1 MALNFKQNDMEFL
14 LSVADVMLLQVVEKE
29 GGQKETIQL
38 ASATLK
44 SHSMNQ
50 TVDTTE
56 IRAGQANDV
65 LATIKNNKTIEV
77 TIEDVQQKHDFI
89 AMMLGSSI
97 EKRATNVD
105 AYVMPQGLEVGKTLG
120 GKGGEGKIVLPQKPK
135 AGEVLEVRTVD
146 GKLLTLGDLTDDVVA
161 QPTGETLKDGDIVY
175 ISGYAYAAPTDNM
188 KISIKS
194 DKFAGS
200 YKMVLDEQVF
210 NADMQ
215 VIARKQTVFHKVIPN
230 DSFTL
235 DGSAERAEKT
245 SSYTFTVALEP
256 GQKELGYVLYIPE
269 A

>member
-1 MALNFKQNDMEFL
+1 MALNFAKNDMEFL
-14 LSVADVMLLQVVEKE
+14 LSVADVLLMDAK
-29 GGQKETIQL
+29 GNQL

-44 SHSMNQ
+44 SHNMSQ

-89 AMMLGSSI
+89 AMMLGAKI
-97 EKRATNVD
+97 ETGATVD
-105 AYVMPQGLEVGKTLG
+105 AYVLPQGLTVKSNKVE
-120 GKGGEGKIVLPQKPK
+120 LPQTPK
-135 AGEVLEVRTVD
+135 AGEKVVVTKAD
-146 GKLLTLGDLTDDVVA
+146 GTALDGASVSGKEITGLTGLN
-161 QPTGETLKDGDIVY
+161 DGDIVY
-175 ISGYAYAAPTDNM
+175 ISGYAYSAPADNM
-188 KISIKS
+188 KMAIAS

-200 YKMVLDEQVF
+200 FKMVLDEQVF

-215 VIARKQTVFHKVIPN
+215 IIARKQTVFYKVIPN

-245 SSYTFTVALEP
+245 TSYTFTVALEQ
-256 GQKELGYVLYIPE
+256 GREDLGYVLYVPE
-269 A
+269 GAAE

>member
-1 MALNFKQNDMEFL
+1 MALNFAKNDMEFL
-14 LSVADVMLLQVVEKE
+14 LSVADVLLIDKD
-29 GGQKETIQL
+29 GNQL

-44 SHSMNQ
+44 SHNMSQ

-89 AMMLGSSI
+89 AMMLGSAI
-97 EKRATNVD
+97 QKGATVD
-105 AYVMPQGLEVGKTLG
+105 AYVLPQGLTVAGNKAQ
-120 GKGGEGKIVLPQKPK
+120 LPQTPK
-135 AGEVLEVRTVD
+135 EGENVVVTKADGTALEGASVSGNEIT
-146 GKLLTLGDLTDDVVA
+146 GLTGV
-161 QPTGETLKDGDIVY
+161 GDGDIVY
-175 ISGYAYAAPTDNM
+175 ISGYAYSAPAENM
-188 KISIKS
+188 KMSIAS

-200 YKMVLDEQVF
+200 FKMVLDEQVF

-215 VIARKQTVFHKVIPN
+215 IIARKQTVFYKVIPN

-245 SSYTFTVALEP
+245 TSYTFTVALEQ
-256 GQKELGYVLYIPE
+256 GREDLGYVLYVPE
-269 A
+269 GAAE

>member
-1 MALNFKQNDMEFL
+1 MALQFAKNNMEFL
-14 LSVADVMLLQVVEKE
+14 LSVADVLLLDKD
-29 GGQKETIQL
+29 GHQL

-89 AMMLGSSI
+89 AMMLGGSI
-97 EKRATNVD
+97 QKDQTVE
-105 AYVMPQGLEVGKTLG
+105 AYVLPQGLKV
-120 GKGGEGKIVLPQKPK
+120 KGGTVTLPQEPK
-135 AGEVLEVRTVD
+135 AGVKPKLTRAD
-146 GKLLTLGDLTDDVVA
+146 GAAVEATFTGKVSSSLSDV
-161 QPTGETLKDGDIVY
+161 EDGDIVY
-175 ISGYAYAAPTDNM
+175 VEGYAYTSSVDNM
-188 KISIKS
+188 LINIKS
-194 DKFAGS
+194 DQFAGS
-200 YKMVLDEQVF
+200 YKMILDEQVF

-215 VIARKQTVFHKVIPN
+215 IIARKQTVFHKVIPN

-245 SSYTFTVALEP
+245 ASYTFTVALEP
-256 GQKELGYVLYIPE
+256 GQEDLGYVLYVPE
-269 A
+269 GVAE

>member
-1 MALNFKQNDMEFL
+1 MALNFAKNDMEFL
-14 LSVADVMLLQVVEKE
+14 LSVADVLLIDKD
-29 GGQKETIQL
+29 GNQL

-44 SHSMNQ
+44 SHNMSQ

-89 AMMLGSSI
+89 AMMLGSAI
-97 EKRATNVD
+97 QKGATVD
-105 AYVMPQGLEVGKTLG
+105 AYVLPQGLTVAGNKAQLPQTPKEGENVVVTKADGTALEGASVSGKEITGLTEVGD
-120 GKGGEGKIVLPQKPK
+120 GE
-135 AGEVLEVRTVD
+135 
-146 GKLLTLGDLTDDVVA
+146 
-161 QPTGETLKDGDIVY
+161 IVY
-175 ISGYAYAAPTDNM
+175 ISGYAYSAPADNM
-188 KISIKS
+188 KMSIAS

-200 YKMVLDEQVF
+200 FKMVLDEQVF

-215 VIARKQTVFHKVIPN
+215 IIARKQTVFYKVIPN

-245 SSYTFTVALEP
+245 TSYTFTVALEQ
-256 GQKELGYVLYIPE
+256 GREDLGYVLYVPE
-269 A
+269 GAAEEE

>member
-1 MALNFKQNDMEFL
+1 MALNFAKNDMEFL
-14 LSVADVMLLQVVEKE
+14 LSVADVLLMDAK
-29 GGQKETIQL
+29 GNQL

-44 SHSMNQ
+44 SHNMSQ

-89 AMMLGSSI
+89 AMMLGAKI
-97 EKRATNVD
+97 ETGATVD
-105 AYVMPQGLEVGKTLG
+105 AYVLPQGLTVKSNKVE
-120 GKGGEGKIVLPQKPK
+120 LPQTPK
-135 AGEVLEVRTVD
+135 VGENVVVTKANGEAIASASVS
-146 GKLLTLGDLTDDVVA
+146 GKEITGLTGLN
-161 QPTGETLKDGDIVY
+161 DGDIVY
-175 ISGYAYAAPTDNM
+175 ISGYAYSAPADNM
-188 KISIKS
+188 KMAIAS

-200 YKMVLDEQVF
+200 FKMVLDEQVF

-215 VIARKQTVFHKVIPN
+215 IIARKQTVFHKVIPN

-245 SSYTFTVALEP
+245 ASYTFTVALEQ
-256 GQKELGYVLYIPE
+256 GREDLGYVLYVPE
-269 A
+269 GAAE

>member
-1 MALNFKQNDMEFL
+1 MALNFKKNDMEFL
-14 LSVADVMLLQVVEKE
+14 LSVADVLLLQTVNDKDV
-29 GGQKETIQL
+29 QL

-97 EKRATNVD
+97 EEQAKNVD
-105 AYVMPQGLEVGKTLG
+105 AYVMPQGLKVVG
-120 GKGGEGKIVLPQKPK
+120 GKVTLPETPKSGKPVLTK
-135 AGEVLEVRTVD
+135 AD
-146 GKLLTLGDLTDDVVA
+146 GSVIEATFTEKESSALDGV
-161 QPTGETLKDGDIVY
+161 EDGDIVY
-175 ISGYAYAAPTDNM
+175 VEGYAYAAPTDNM
-188 KISIKS
+188 KIAIKS

-200 YKMVLDEQVF
+200 YKMILDEQVF

-245 SSYTFTVALEP
+245 ASYTFTVALEP
-256 GQKELGYVLYIPE
+256 GQEDLGYVLYIPE
-269 A
+269 KVVE

>member
-1 MALNFKQNDMEFL
+1 MALNFAKNDMEFL
-14 LSVADVMLLQVVEKE
+14 LSVADVLLLDSKT
-29 GGQKETIQL
+29 GAQL

-50 TVDTTE
+50 SVDTTE

-77 TIEDVQQKHDFI
+77 TIEDVQQKHEFI
-89 AMMLGSSI
+89 AMMLGSAI
-97 EKRATNVD
+97 EDGAKAVD
-105 AYVMPQGLEVGKTLG
+105 AYVMPQGLTVAG
-120 GKGGEGKIVLPQKPK
+120 GKVTLPHEPKEGVKPALTK
-135 AGEVLEVRTVD
+135 VD
-146 GKLLTLGDLTDDVVA
+146 GTPIETTFTGAQSGNLTGV
-161 QPTGETLKDGDIVY
+161 KDGDIVY
-175 ISGYAYAAPTDNM
+175 VEGYPYVISEDTM
-188 KISIKS
+188 KIAIKS
-194 DKFAGS
+194 DEFAGS

-245 SSYTFTVALEP
+245 ASYTFTVALEP
-256 GQKELGYVLYIPE
+256 GQQDLGYVLYVPE

>member
-1 MALNFKQNDMEFL
+1 MAFGNKDNLEFL
-14 LSVADVMLLQVVEKE
+14 LSVADVLLLDAKT
-29 GGQKETIQL
+29 GTQL

-89 AMMLGSSI
+89 AMMLGGAI
-97 EKRATNVD
+97 LEDQTVD
-105 AYVMPQGLEVGKTLG
+105 AYVMPQGVKV
-120 GKGGEGKIVLPQKPK
+120 KGNTVTLPQKPK
-135 AGEVLEVRTVD
+135 SGNPKLTKADGTPVEATFTEKESSVLTGVEDGEILYVE
-146 GKLLTLGDLTDDVVA
+146 GY
-161 QPTGETLKDGDIVY
+161 VY
-175 ISGYAYAAPTDNM
+175 ESNADNM
-188 KISIKS
+188 LINIES
-194 DKFAGS
+194 DQFAGS

-210 NADMQ
+210 DADMQ

-245 SSYTFTVALEP
+245 ASYTFTVALEP
-256 GQKELGYVLYIPE
+256 GQENLGYVLYVPE
-269 A
+269 AE

>member
-1 MALNFKQNDMEFL
+1 MALNFAKNDMEFL
-14 LSVADVMLLQVVEKE
+14 LSVADVLLIDKD
-29 GGQKETIQL
+29 GNQL

-44 SHSMNQ
+44 SHNMSQ

-89 AMMLGSSI
+89 AMMLGSAI
-97 EKRATNVD
+97 QKGATVD
-105 AYVMPQGLEVGKTLG
+105 AYVLPQGLTVASNKAT
-120 GKGGEGKIVLPQKPK
+120 LPQTPK
-135 AGEVLEVRTVD
+135 EGENVVVTKAD
-146 GKLLTLGDLTDDVVA
+146 GTALDGASVSGNEITGLTGVS
-161 QPTGETLKDGDIVY
+161 DGDIVY
-175 ISGYAYAAPTDNM
+175 ISGYAYSAPADNM
-188 KISIKS
+188 KMSIAS

-200 YKMVLDEQVF
+200 FKMVLDEQVF

-215 VIARKQTVFHKVIPN
+215 IIARKQTVFYKVIPN

-245 SSYTFTVALEP
+245 TSYTFTVALEQ
-256 GQKELGYVLYIPE
+256 GREDLGYVLYVPE
-269 A
+269 GAAE

>member
-1 MALNFKQNDMEFL
+1 MALNFAKNDMEFL
-14 LSVADVMLLQVVEKE
+14 LSVADVLLIDKD
-29 GGQKETIQL
+29 GNQL

-44 SHSMNQ
+44 SHNMSQ

-89 AMMLGSSI
+89 AMMLGSAI
-97 EKRATNVD
+97 QKGATVD
-105 AYVMPQGLEVGKTLG
+105 AYVLPQGLTVASNKAT
-120 GKGGEGKIVLPQKPK
+120 LPQTPK
-135 AGEVLEVRTVD
+135 EGENVVVTKADGTALEGASVSGKEITGLTGVGD
-146 GKLLTLGDLTDDVVA
+146 G
-161 QPTGETLKDGDIVY
+161 EIVY
-175 ISGYAYAAPTDNM
+175 ISGYAYSAPADNM
-188 KISIKS
+188 KMSIAS

-200 YKMVLDEQVF
+200 FKMVLDEQVF

-215 VIARKQTVFHKVIPN
+215 IIARKQTVFYKVIPN

-245 SSYTFTVALEP
+245 TSYTFTVALEQ
-256 GQKELGYVLYIPE
+256 GREDLGYVLYVPE
-269 A
+269 GAAEEE

>member
-1 MALNFKQNDMEFL
+1 MALQFAKDNMEFL
-14 LSVADVMLLQVVEKE
+14 LSVADVLLLDKD
-29 GGQKETIQL
+29 GNQL

-77 TIEDVQQKHDFI
+77 TIEDVQQKHEFI
-89 AMMLGSSI
+89 AMMLGGEI
-97 EKRATNVD
+97 KREQTVD
-105 AYVMPQGLEVGKTLG
+105 AYVMPQGLKVVAEGAGDVLKVTLPQVPKSGQPRLTKADGSAVTVSKTEGKVLTVSDEDLSD
-120 GKGGEGKIVLPQKPK
+120 GKIVYV
-135 AGEVLEVRTVD
+135 E
-146 GKLLTLGDLTDDVVA
+146 
-161 QPTGETLKDGDIVY
+161 
-175 ISGYAYAAPTDNM
+175 GYAYESSADNM
-188 KISIKS
+188 VINIKS
-194 DKFAGS
+194 DEFAGS

-245 SSYTFTVALEP
+245 ASYTFTVALEP
-256 GQKELGYVLYIPE
+256 GQADLGYVLYVPE
-269 A
+269 EVAE

>member
-1 MALNFKQNDMEFL
+1 MALNFAKNDMEFL
-14 LSVADVMLLQVVEKE
+14 LSVADVLLMDAK
-29 GGQKETIQL
+29 GNQL

-44 SHSMNQ
+44 SHNMSQ

-89 AMMLGSSI
+89 AMMLGAKI
-97 EKRATNVD
+97 ETGATVD
-105 AYVMPQGLEVGKTLG
+105 AYVLPQGLTVKSNKVT
-120 GKGGEGKIVLPQKPK
+120 LPQTPK
-135 AGEVLEVRTVD
+135 AGEKVVVTKAD
-146 GKLLTLGDLTDDVVA
+146 GTALDGASVSGKEITGLTGLN
-161 QPTGETLKDGDIVY
+161 DGDIVY
-175 ISGYAYAAPTDNM
+175 ISGYAYSAPVDNM
-188 KISIKS
+188 KMAIAS

-200 YKMVLDEQVF
+200 FKMVLDEQVF

-215 VIARKQTVFHKVIPN
+215 IIARKQTVFYKVIPN

-245 SSYTFTVALEP
+245 TSYTFTVALEQ
-256 GQKELGYVLYIPE
+256 GREDLGYVLYVPE
-269 A
+269 GAAE

>member
-1 MALNFKQNDMEFL
+1 MAFGTKDNLEFL
-14 LSVADVMLLQVVEKE
+14 LSVADVLLLDEK
-29 GGQKETIQL
+29 GNQL

-89 AMMLGSSI
+89 AMMLGAQMQ
-97 EKRATNVD
+97 KGATVD
-105 AYVMPQGLEVGKTLG
+105 AYVLPQGLTVASNKAQ
-120 GKGGEGKIVLPQKPK
+120 LPQTPK
-135 AGEVLEVRTVD
+135 EGEEIVVTKANGEVVSSAQVSGKEITGLTGIGD
-146 GKLLTLGDLTDDVVA
+146 G
-161 QPTGETLKDGDIVY
+161 QIVY
-175 ISGYAYAAPTDNM
+175 ISGYAYSAPSDNIKM
-188 KISIKS
+188 SIAS

-200 YKMVLDEQVF
+200 FKMVLDEQVF

-215 VIARKQTVFHKVIPN
+215 IIARKQTVFYKVIPN

-245 SSYTFTVALEP
+245 TSYTFTVALEQ
-256 GQKELGYVLYIPE
+256 GREDLGYVLYVPE
-269 A
+269 GAAE

>member
-1 MALNFKQNDMEFL
+1 MALNFAKNDMEFL
-14 LSVADVMLLQVVEKE
+14 LSVADVLLMDAK
-29 GGQKETIQL
+29 GNQL

-44 SHSMNQ
+44 SHNMSQ

-89 AMMLGSSI
+89 AMMLGSAI
-97 EKRATNVD
+97 QKGATVD
-105 AYVMPQGLEVGKTLG
+105 AYVLPQGLTVKNNEAQ
-120 GKGGEGKIVLPQKPK
+120 LPQKPK
-135 AGEVLEVRTVD
+135 AGEEIVVTKANGEVVSSASVSEQKIT
-146 GKLLTLGDLTDDVVA
+146 GLTGIGDD
-161 QPTGETLKDGDIVY
+161 QIVY
-175 ISGYAYAAPTDNM
+175 ISGYAYSAPADNM
-188 KISIKS
+188 KMAIAS

-200 YKMVLDEQVF
+200 FKMVLDEQVF

-215 VIARKQTVFHKVIPN
+215 IIARKQTVFYKVIPN

-245 SSYTFTVALEP
+245 TSYTFTVALEQ
-256 GQKELGYVLYIPE
+256 GREDLGYVLYVPE
-269 A
+269 GAAE